1 MDNRADQ
8 EMRYYPKE
16 SLCLTEDVP
25 GARQWAVSLD
35 QTKLTYFSK
44 LQIIFCAFLAENYL
58 ANALSCLSGRGRSRL
73 QVREP

>member
-1 MDNRADQ
+1 MNNQANL

-35 QTKLTYFSK
+35 QTMLTHLK
-44 LQIIFCAFLAENYL
+44 EDIQ
-58 ANALSCLSGRGRSRL
+58 
-73 QVREP
+73 